1 MYSKLS
7 TNAIVLRTED
17 VGEKDVLVSLFTR
30 EFGFVFAKASGVRTQ
45 SSRLRYALQSMSL
58 GFFSLVHGKTGWKL
72 TNATFFKSYYFES
85 HMQAQKQTL
94 ANILHLVGRLYVGEE
109 PHPDLFDFIEEK
121 LALMASPD
129 MKADDVRQ
137 LEIFIVFKTLEKL
150 GYIENHAT
158 VKPLAITDTYSSELS
173 SYIRENLKQITP
185 FINTAIR
192 TSGL

>member
-7 TNAIVLRTED
+7 TQAIVLRTED

-30 EFGFVFAKASGVRTQ
+30 EFGFVFAKACGVRTQ
-45 SSRLRYALQSMSL
+45 SSRLRFALQSQSL

-72 TNATFFKSYYFES
+72 TNATFLRSYYFES
-85 HMQAQKQTL
+85 HTQAQKQTL

-109 PHPDLFDFIEEK
+109 PHPDLFDFMEEK
-121 LALMASPD
+121 LAQLASVETKGD
-129 MKADDVRQ
+129 GIRQ
-137 LEIFIVFKTLEKL
+137 LEIFIVFKLLEKL
-150 GYIENHAT
+150 GYIEAHPT
-158 VKPLAITDTYSSELS
+158 VKPLAQTDTFSPDLS
-173 SYIRENLKQITP
+173 GYIGENLKQITP